1 MFRRISTGFLWFLAS
16 IIVIGLFWLAS
27 SLGPKQID
35 FLSVDKSN
43 YKIPPEVLK
52 LQEDSLDFESQ
63 FESILAL
70 RQPTEGDIELLQQ
83 AVRLQKAYLDEI
95 IGYDVDADLRLRVL
109 MERYE
114 EFVSLPLFEKSQ
126 KLELEAASKES
137 AKEYTQAY
145 DFYQEAYQIQKSINE
160 DFSSSPY
167 ANSSRATLL
176 NRKAQYVLAEPIFQ
190 TSIEL
195 ERKSDLAIK
204 NKEWEKALELLDEAI
219 EVQNR
224 INREFRNSKQG
235 SALRLDLLNK
245 KLLGIQSGQDNL
257 AIIDLT
263 TEGEILRA
271 KGDMLDAA
279 SCFQEAARLQRNL
292 NTKYPDSPHA
302 SNEKVLEFERKSQT
316 AQSYGLGLS
325 IERNH
330 DKLTS
335 FLAERRTY
343 DAQEVIAKLTA
354 DIKYLRD
361 AFPKSSLYDEEMNL
375 KIRYLNIIQ
384 NDIGFIQDRVYE
396 LLLPI
401 PDIDNLQMTRTE
413 INQALYTFIM
423 GDNPS
428 RNMGEKKPVDSVSW
442 LEAKDFCKR
451 LGWILGREV
460 RLPTQNEFRSALG
473 PLRYVVLE
481 EHSWNLVNAKAA
493 AQPVGQKKPFS
504 SGYHDLLG
512 NVSEWLES
520 VDSFADEDAR
530 HIGGHAGD
538 RLDVLFNV
546 PVRETPR
553 AERNRMTGFRFVV
566 KFL

>member
-1 MFRRISTGFLWFLAS
+1 MFRRISTRFLWFLAS

-114 EFVSLPLFEKSQ
+114 EFVSQPLFEKSQ

-195 ERKSDLAIK
+195 ERKSDVAIK

-263 TEGEILRA
+263 TEGEILRV

>member
-1 MFRRISTGFLWFLAS
+1 MFRRIPTGFLWFLAS

-114 EFVSLPLFEKSQ
+114 EFVSQPLFEKSQ

-137 AKEYTQAY
+137 ANEYTQAY

-343 DAQEVIAKLTA
+343 DALEVIAKLTA